1 MNIDFNKLKGHH
13 VELIP
18 MEQSHAKALYE
29 AGKYKEIWAHMPKSI
44 HSYSEMEAL
53 VKEALQA
60 KAAGVEFPFVI
71 VSRDS
76 GEVIGSTRFLGI
88 TWAHKGLEIGWT
100 WLNPSVW
107 RTAVNTECKYLLMK
121 HCFEDL
127 GAIRIQYRT
136 DNLNVRSQN
145 AIERI
150 GGIKEGVLRN
160 HRIRENG
167 TFRHSVVYSVT
178 NEDWP
183 KSKAKLEAA
192 LSR

>member
-1 MNIDFNKLKGHH
+1 MNIDASKLKGEY

-18 MEQSHAKALYE
+18 MEQSHAEALYE
-29 AGKYKEIWAHMPKSI
+29 AGNNKDIWAHMPKSI
-44 HSYSEMEAL
+44 SSLPEMEAL
-53 VKEALQA
+53 VTEALKA

-71 VSRDS
+71 IKRDS
-76 GEVIGSTRFLGI
+76 GEVIGSTRFLEI

-100 WLNPSVW
+100 WLHPSVW

-127 GAIRIQYRT
+127 GAIRVQYKT
-136 DNLNVRSQN
+136 DNLNIRSQN

-150 GGIKEGVLRN
+150 GGVKEGVLRN

-167 TFRHSVVYSVT
+167 TFRHSVVYSIT
-178 NEDWP
+178 KEEWP
-183 KSKAKLEAA
+183 ESKVKLEAA
-192 LSR
+192 LNR